1 MIPMFSIIQ
10 DSIITPLLMASEKVV
25 EYIIPEKEIQESE
38 KEY

>member
-1 MIPMFSIIQ
+1 MFSIIQ